1 MIIRIAQCYRIEY
14 VDEYLVNIH
23 VNTKS
28 NSRLSNQ
35 YDKWLKSVEYI
46 KQKHNNLIEKLPQDI
61 QNSFEYLILEDAANR
76 NHNIGN
82 KRHIEKICIFFGRK
96 QEELNIFL
104 EYFQFISK

>member
-46 KQKHNNLIEKLPQDI
+46 KQKHNNLIE
-61 QNSFEYLILEDAANR
+61 NY
-76 NHNIGN
+76 H
-82 KRHIEKICIFFGRK
+82 KIFKIV
-96 QEELNIFL
+96 LNIL
-104 EYFQFISK
+104 Y